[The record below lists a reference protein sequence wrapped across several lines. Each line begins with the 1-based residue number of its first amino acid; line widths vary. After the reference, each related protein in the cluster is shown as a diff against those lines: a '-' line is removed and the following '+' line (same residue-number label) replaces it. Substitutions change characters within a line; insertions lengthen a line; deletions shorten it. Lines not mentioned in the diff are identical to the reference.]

1 MEKATLKKCNGQS
14 GDDGN
19 KLLRTRRIEVR
30 VSPDEYELIKARGTN
45 QGFRHTAQ
53 FLRQCAMY
61 AGEIDS
67 PMASKKA
74 LLAAQYELNRIGNNI
89 NQISRALNS
98 GSEPDEETK
107 LLLMQILEVAEQMVT
122 EAAKGRKIGGQ

>member
-1 MEKATLKKCNGQS
+1 MKEATLKKCNGQS

-19 KLLRTRRIEVR
+19 KFLRTRRIEVR
-30 VSPDEYELIKARGTN
+30 VSPEEYELIKARGTN

-53 FLRQCAMY
+53 FLRQSAMY

-98 GSEPDEETK
+98 GDEPSEEMK
-107 LLLMQILEVAEQMVT
+107 LVLMQILEIAEQLV
-122 EAAKGRKIGGQ
+122 ADASKGKKAGGL

>member
-1 MEKATLKKCNGQS
+1 MEEATLKKCNGQS

-53 FLRQCAMY
+53 FLRQSAMY

-67 PMASKKA
+67 PMANKKA

-98 GSEPDEETK
+98 GSEPDEEMK
-107 LLLMQILEVAEQMVT
+107 LMLMQILEVAEQMVT

>member
-1 MEKATLKKCNGQS
+1 MEEATLKKCNGQS

-53 FLRQCAMY
+53 FLRQSALY

-67 PMASKKA
+67 PIASKKA

-98 GSEPDEETK
+98 GSEPDEEMK
-107 LLLMQILEVAEQMVT
+107 LVLMQILEVAEQMVT
-122 EAAKGRKIGGQ
+122 EAANGRKTGGQ

>member
-1 MEKATLKKCNGQS
+1 MEESTIKKCNGQS

-19 KLLRTRRIEVR
+19 KFLRTRRIEVR
-30 VSPDEYELIKARGTN
+30 VSPEEYELIKARGTN
-45 QGFRHTAQ
+45 QGFRHMAQ
-53 FLRQCAMY
+53 YLRQSAMY

-74 LLAAQYELNRIGNNI
+74 LLATQYELNRIGNNI

-98 GSEPDEETK
+98 GNEPDEEMK
-107 LLLMQILEVAEQMVT
+107 LMLMQILEIAEQLV
-122 EAAKGRKIGGQ
+122 ADASKGKKVGGQ